1 MIKKKKQ
8 VLIIS
13 FILIMSL
20 LTITSSLF
28 FLFPSQ
34 KEASIKGFSSV
45 WDTRKLGISNEN
57 QISLPLESSG
67 TYNFTIDWGDG
78 TLEVI
83 TSWDQPET
91 THTYISGG
99 IYTIGI
105 NGIIVGWNFN
115 NGGDRLKL
123 KEINK
128 WGHLR
133 LGNSGGYFYGCEN
146 LIINTHDN
154 LNLTGTIN
162 LNDAFKACLSI
173 ENIEGMNNWD
183 VSCVKN
189 MNSIFYDASSFN
201 QNIGEWNVS
210 GVMDMSYM
218 FFGASSFNQNIGEWN
233 VLNVINMSY
242 MFWGASSFNQDIGNW
257 DVSKVTDMSNMF
269 SFANSFNQDINSW
282 NVSSVMNMS
291 YMFLQATTFN
301 QNIGNWNV
309 SSVMDMRSMFWSA
322 YLFNQDISNW
332 DVSKVTDMS
341 NMFRISSFNQDIGN
355 WDVSCVTDMNSM
367 FSLTFNFNQNLGN
380 WNVSNVKDMSHMFNG
395 VTLSTTNYDSLLI
408 GWANFSTLQYNVT
421 FDAGGSIYTSG
432 GAAENAKKDI
442 LVDTFNWIISDGGGI

>member
-8 VLIIS
+8 
-13 FILIMSL
+13 ILIMSFIFIMSL
-20 LTITSSLF
+20 LIIISSLF

-34 KEASIKGFSSV
+34 KEALIKGFSSV
-45 WDTRKLGISNEN
+45 WDTRKPGISNEN

-67 TYNFTIDWGDG
+67 TYNFTVDWGDG
-78 TLEVI
+78 TLEEI

-91 THTYISGG
+91 IHTYTSGG
-99 IYTIGI
+99 IYTISI

-128 WGHLR
+128 WGSLR

-162 LNDAFKACLSI
+162 LNNAFKACLSI

-183 VSCVKN
+183 LSCVIN

-201 QNIGEWNVS
+201 QNLGNWNVS
-210 GVMDMSYM
+210 NVKKMSHM
-218 FFGASSFNQNIGEWN
+218 FWGASSFNQDICKWN
-233 VLNVINMSY
+233 VSKVTNMSY

-257 DVSKVTDMSNMF
+257 DVSNVIDMSNMF
-269 SFANSFNQDINSW
+269 SFANSFNQDINLW
-282 NVSSVMNMS
+282 NVSKVTNMS

-301 QNIGNWNV
+301 QSICNWNV
-309 SSVMDMRSMFWSA
+309 SSVMDMKSMFWSA
-322 YLFNQDISNW
+322 YSFNQDIGNW
-332 DVSKVTDMS
+332 DVSNVIDMS

-355 WDVSCVTDMNSM
+355 WDVSCVKDMNSM
-367 FSLTFNFNQNLGN
+367 FSLTINFNQNLGN

-395 VTLSTTNYDSLLI
+395 VTLSTVNYDSLLI
-408 GWANFSTLQYNVT
+408 GWANFSPLQYNVN
-421 FDAGGSIYTSG
+421 FDAGGSTFTSS
-432 GAAENAKKDI
+432 GAAENARNDI
-442 LVDTFNWIISDGGGI
+442 LVNMFNWIISDGGGV